1 MYSDR
6 VKASERLVE
15 AAQDLLWERGYVGTS
30 PRAVQQRAGVGQGSM
45 YHHFA
50 GKPALALAAIRRSAQ
65 ELRAAAEAVLGGGG
79 TAYGRIE
86 AYLLRERDVLRGCP
100 LGRLAMDPDVVAD
113 DALRAPVDET
123 LDWLRARLAGIV
135 QEGVD
140 RGEFA
145 TGLDPRHTAAA
156 IVAVVQGGYVLAR
169 AAGDAAAFDTAARGL
184 LALLAPGGRATADT
198 RGKHARTDAADAAS
212 EEGDA

>member
-1 MYSDR
+1 MS
-6 VKASERLVE
+6 ASERLVE

-30 PRAVQQRAGVGQGSM
+30 PRAIQQRAGAGQGSM

-50 GKPALALAAIRRSAQ
+50 GKPALAQAAIRRSAQ
-65 ELRAAAEAVLGGGG
+65 ELRAAVEAVLGGGG

-113 DALRAPVDET
+113 AALRAPVDET
-123 LDWLRARLAGIV
+123 LDWLRDRLAGVV

-145 TGLDPRHTAAA
+145 PGLDARHTAAA
-156 IVAVVQGGYVLAR
+156 VAAVVQGGYVLAR
-169 AAGDAAAFDTAARGL
+169 ASGSAAAFDTAVRGL
-184 LALLAPGGRATADT
+184 LDLLAPG
-198 RGKHARTDAADAAS
+198 RGAAAGSRGEYARTGAADAAGD
-212 EEGDA
+212 EGDA